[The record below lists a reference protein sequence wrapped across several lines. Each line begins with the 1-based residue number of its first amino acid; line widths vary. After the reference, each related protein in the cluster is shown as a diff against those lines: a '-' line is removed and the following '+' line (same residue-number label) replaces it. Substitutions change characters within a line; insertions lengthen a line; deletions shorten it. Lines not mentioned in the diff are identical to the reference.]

1 MKSYN
6 LVFLK
11 SVVNLKDT
19 LDNKAIFLIK
29 NGFTIGKRFT
39 LRSQPY
45 AKVGDIQY
53 SKKTKEYRMILGYP
67 SNHQNRQALCVIWK

>member
-1 MKSYN
+1 MKNYD
-6 LVFLK
+6 LIWLK
-11 SVVNLKDT
+11 SVINIKDT
-19 LDNKAIFLIK
+19 LDNKALFLIK

-53 SKKTKEYRMILGYP
+53 SSKSKEYRMILGYP
-67 SNHQNRQALCVIWK
+67 HNHQCREALCVIWK